1 MNYRKMENRI
11 ANLINTLGERLTE
24 LTERRAEVVAKLK
37 LANRTSDALW
47 DEYSRIE
54 RVIGDGEWYDLLDDL
69 DADISDLG
77 EQIEELNDEVNSY
90 DDAICDIKCAFENAE
105 TELENGIYCS
115 KRS

>member
-1 MNYRKMENRI
+1 MNYSKLESRI
-11 ANLINTLGERLTE
+11 ANLINTLGERLDD
-24 LTERRAEVVAKLK
+24 LIERRAEVVVKLK

-54 RVIGDGEWYDLLDDL
+54 KVIGEGEWFDMLDDL

-77 EQIEELNDEVNSY
+77 EQIEELNEEVNSY
-90 DDAICDIKCAFENAE
+90 DDAICDIECAFENAE